1 MITRLSHATLWVLDQ
16 EAARRVYTEQLGFEI
31 RTDVTMENGFR
42 WLTVRPPRQRDVE
55 IILLEPKAGPMLDAE
70 SAAQLRGLLEKG
82 LLGAGVLETDDCR
95 GTYDDLR
102 RRGVEFVEPPAERFY
117 GIEAILKDGVG
128 NWFSLTERTKGSSAG
143 D

>member
-16 EAARRVYTEQLGFEI
+16 EAARRVYTEQLGFEV

-42 WLTVRPPRQRDVE
+42 WLTVGPPLQRDVE
-55 IILLEPKAGPMLDAE
+55 IILLEPKAGPMLDPD

-128 NWFSLTERTKGSSAG
+128 NWFSLTERTKGSNAG

>member
-16 EAARRVYTEQLGFEI
+16 EAACRVYTEQLGFEV
-31 RTDVTMENGFR
+31 RTDVTTDGFR
-42 WLTVRPPRQRDVE
+42 WLTVRLPRQRDVE
-55 IILLEPKAGPMLDAE
+55 ILLLAPKAGPMLDAE